1 MKIILTHEVKGL
13 GAAGEVVTV
22 KDGYGRNFLIPRGY
36 ATAWTK
42 GAQKQIDQ
50 MAAARRKR
58 ATEDIEAAREL
69 REVLEAA
76 TIVVSKKAGENGR
89 FFGAVTAAD
98 IAAAASELAGKA
110 IDRRAIN
117 MDSLV
122 KSVGI
127 YTGVVKLHEDI
138 AASIKVKAEAC

>member
-98 IAAAASELAGKA
+98 ITAAASELAGKA

-127 YTGVVKLHEDI
+127 YTGVVKLHDDI
-138 AASIKVKAEAC
+138 TASIKVKAEAC